1 MRFFSLERR
10 RGLSLWRIALFA
22 LLILPAW
29 AETGLA
35 DQEQVRER
43 IGGVRIPFMANRGQ
57 TDPAVAYYAPT
68 FAGTVYVT
76 KKGEIVYSLP
86 APVKDTKDSFGSAAT
101 ACRKAAGAGWT
112 LTETPVG
119 GRTRVTA
126 ELRAVAQ
133 VNYFIGNDPGRW
145 RSGIDTYEGVGL
157 GEVWPG
163 VFLSLRAHGDNVEKL
178 FTVRPGAEPSRI
190 RMRIAGA
197 ESLRVNEAGA
207 LVAATSLGEVTFTPP
222 VAYQEQEGVRRAA
235 TVAYRAQGREYGF
248 SLSGYDPALPV
259 VIDPLLQA
267 TYLGGSFEDGA
278 SALAIHPT
286 TGEVFVA
293 GTTDSTNFPGT
304 TGGAQAGHAADVGV
318 GADAFVARLNATL
331 TTLSQATYL
340 GGSGSDAGADLAIH
354 PTSGEVFV
362 TGDTTSTDFPGTA
375 GGAQAAFGGG
385 VFDAFVA
392 RLNATLTTLSQATY
406 LGGSG
411 DEFGVA
417 LAIHA
422 NSGEVFVAGATAST
436 NFPGTTGGAQATFGG
451 GSSWGDAFVAR
462 LNATL
467 TTLSQ
472 ATYLG
477 GSGDDQGGP
486 LAIHPTSGE
495 VFVDGFTFSTDF
507 PGTAGGAQAG
517 HAADGGRPD
526 AFVARLN
533 ATLTTLSQATYLGGS
548 GADSGEAL
556 AIHPASGEVFV
567 TGDTQ
572 STDFPGTTG
581 GAQPAN
587 GGGPGPIGPRDAFV
601 ARLNAA
607 LTTLSQ
613 ATYLGGSG
621 ADSGFALAIHP
632 TSGEVFVTGYTTSTD
647 FPGTAGGAQPA
658 NGGGFLNDAFVARL
672 NATLT
677 TLSQATYLGGS
688 GDESGGALAIHPT
701 SGEVF
706 VAGYTSSTNFPGTA
720 GGAQPANGGGGDAF
734 VARLTADLAGGVQ
747 PTPTPTPT
755 VTPTPTHTP
764 TSPEGPGIPSD
775 IPTLS
780 PWMLALLAA
789 CLASVAVLLMSRSA

>member
-1 MRFFSLERR
+1 
-10 RGLSLWRIALFA
+10 
-22 LLILPAW
+22 
-29 AETGLA
+29 
-35 DQEQVRER
+35 
-43 IGGVRIPFMANRGQ
+43 
-57 TDPAVAYYAPT
+57 
-68 FAGTVYVT
+68 
-76 KKGEIVYSLP
+76 
-86 APVKDTKDSFGSAAT
+86 
-101 ACRKAAGAGWT
+101 
-112 LTETPVG
+112 
-119 GRTRVTA
+119 
-126 ELRAVAQ
+126 
-133 VNYFIGNDPGRW
+133 
-145 RSGIDTYEGVGL
+145 
-157 GEVWPG
+157 
-163 VFLSLRAHGDNVEKL
+163 
-178 FTVRPGAEPSRI
+178 
-190 RMRIAGA
+190 
-197 ESLRVNEAGA
+197 
-207 LVAATSLGEVTFTPP
+207 
-222 VAYQEQEGVRRAA
+222 
-235 TVAYRAQGREYGF
+235 
-248 SLSGYDPALPV
+248 
-259 VIDPLLQA
+259 
-267 TYLGGSFEDGA
+267 
-278 SALAIHPT
+278 
-286 TGEVFVA
+286 
-293 GTTDSTNFPGT
+293 
-304 TGGAQAGHAADVGV
+304 
-318 GADAFVARLNATL
+318 LNATL

-340 GGSGSDAGADLAIH
+340 GGSGSDASAD
-354 PTSGEVFV
+354 
-362 TGDTTSTDFPGTA
+362 
-375 GGAQAAFGGG
+375 
-385 VFDAFVA
+385 
-392 RLNATLTTLSQATY
+392 
-406 LGGSG
+406 
-411 DEFGVA
+411 
-417 LAIHA
+417 
-422 NSGEVFVAGATAST
+422 
-436 NFPGTTGGAQATFGG
+436 
-451 GSSWGDAFVAR
+451 
-462 LNATL
+462 
-467 TTLSQ
+467 
-472 ATYLG
+472 
-477 GSGDDQGGP
+477 

-587 GGGPGPIGPRDAFV
+587 GGGPGPIGPR
-601 ARLNAA
+601 
-607 LTTLSQ
+607 
-613 ATYLGGSG
+613 
-621 ADSGFALAIHP
+621 
-632 TSGEVFVTGYTTSTD
+632 
-647 FPGTAGGAQPA
+647 
-658 NGGGFLNDAFVARL
+658 DAFVARL